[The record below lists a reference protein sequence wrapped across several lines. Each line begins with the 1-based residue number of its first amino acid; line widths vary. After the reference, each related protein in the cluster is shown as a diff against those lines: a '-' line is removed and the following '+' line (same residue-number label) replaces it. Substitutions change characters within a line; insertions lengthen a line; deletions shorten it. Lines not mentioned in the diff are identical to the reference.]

1 MKKYR
6 SDKRI
11 ILKEKMDEVLEEGT
25 YWCFSQKPSLYPHG
39 RTASFFGGSYVALPL
54 QEARSTT
61 EISLRLKTHRSDAL
75 LLLAAGTTDYCLVV
89 LEGGALRVRINLGAG
104 ESELSSPPR
113 LRLDDLLWHDVHISR
128 ETADVTLTIDKIH
141 VTRLSLPG
149 RFHEL
154 NIHYGVFLG
163 GMGDFTEVFLGL
175 LDNYRGCLDQ
185 VMYNGIDILREVQD
199 DPKSA
204 DVYGVEW
211 ECSEEFDAPAD
222 VPISFVRP
230 GAYVAFQDSYPR
242 TGGSISLEIKTQS
255 QNALVMYNTGPPSRS
270 DFIAVE
276 IYEGHPRL
284 VLDTGNGAVDLN
296 STTYISDGV
305 WHRLEAHFKPTYME
319 LSVDDRI
326 EDQPTHVGENKFFDL
341 SGYLFV
347 GGVEVNKQARAV
359 SQGARNGDKSLEGCI
374 QKVTI
379 GEQAMSLGLARVTS
393 GIKAGCRWAYP
404 CLKNPCVDGARCV
417 QEGTDGFKCHC
428 DLALCVRQNFTTA
441 YKVFTKTTLPFDLE
455 VLSLT
460 PMEVQEGG
468 QALIT
473 PDHLHIV
480 LDFEKYGVR
489 ESGVLFHVITR
500 PARGRLDVQIGRRQE
515 DNIFTLLDLNHD
527 RVTYIHDGSETTED
541 SIVLELELVTRA
553 GYILPSYL
561 QSRHRFVLPVRV
573 KSKNDVPSIQLPL
586 GKVIRLA
593 TGTAKAITPE
603 IINVI
608 DSDSSPEVLRISVVN
623 LKEKDGGY
631 IQNSQAP
638 GKPIYSFTQEDINQG
653 LISYVHRGE
662 PDNKI
667 ALKVSD
673 GIETGELT
681 ILRVAAFDLQVYLVN
696 NTGLVMTHGSWAL
709 ITPRNLSYTTN
720 APEQELEI
728 RFDLTELPEFGAV
741 QRLRGNDRWQN
752 VNQFSSRQLEKDKI
766 RYLHTTKEPK
776 VDEFRFKISAGEEK
790 FSTEYTFRISFV
802 AMVVEVIRNSE
813 LLIDQIQESF
823 ISEGFLQ
830 SVTRPD
836 PTEDKNIIYS
846 IISPPMYGSLY
857 LSSGDLTRHRQ
868 IEKGSIFSQEDIAK
882 GRVKYKLH
890 RKSYS
895 ALHDSFQFKVS
906 TDGRSSDIKTFN
918 IRHTPPTVDA
928 DIVVE
933 RLDVQEGSKQKITSK
948 YLHIEVKD
956 IEEIVFNVTGPP
968 KHGSI
973 EVVDESLVVPAR
985 HNATYFTSKE
995 LKSGSIFYQHD
1006 DSESTKDRFHFVA
1019 LAADPE
1025 VDFQYVGIM
1034 HFKIIMIN
1042 DNHPIRTMEKVLNV
1056 VTESERVVTSND
1068 LQYTDPDL
1076 DTPPSQIQY
1085 TRRKIP
1091 NGDFFNVEDKSEPVY
1106 IFTQED
1112 IDKRR
1117 IVFRHK
1123 GQSYGKAVISVTDGH
1138 LSSTGILEIVASEPF
1153 IEIVNNSGI
1162 IVPRGQEAVI
1172 SNHNL
1177 SVETNMNAWGNA
1189 VSFLVTKPPKYGN
1202 LNIQGQSGTQFTE
1215 SDLVSNNLKYSNKG
1229 DPSFKDE
1236 FRFQARVGDT
1246 TTDGIFEIKVYP
1258 ESYWEPLLVLN
1269 NNTVKVEEGSRVTI
1283 DQTALKIMHPN
1294 IAPSDITYVIV
1305 QRPQNG
1311 YLEVD
1316 VGHTTTS
1323 EYWDEDSSSLKPE
1336 VSVFDQALINEG
1348 RVRYVETG
1356 TNVTTDHFVFDVTN
1370 GISSL
1375 SRLVITLKVIPKTIY
1390 LLAGSL
1396 EVEEGSQTIV
1406 TADVVTVLT
1415 EYYTD
1420 KIGQYLVVKHPSAG
1434 QLQLSSTP
1442 GRRIQAF
1449 TPLQLQQGLVL
1460 YVHDGSEQLTDT
1472 FSIVAVSD
1480 IRQSAPANINVT
1492 VRGINDEAPFIIN
1505 NTGLHIW
1512 EGNAVPIA
1520 PTNLGVMDLDT
1531 EPENI
1536 SITLATPTS
1545 GFVALSSNLTHP
1557 VSLVTQA
1564 DINNGR
1570 VYFIHTGGLTG
1581 MFRWEASDNVHSTG
1595 SSVFQVTAHALH
1607 LVLENNEQLHVFPMT
1622 QQPITSTVL
1631 LTHTNDYDSQ
1641 RSIVYMIRKPPV
1653 LGQLLLEEA
1662 GGVLVPVD
1670 NFTQRNINESR
1681 VFFEHIR
1688 PFSEL
1693 SARDMF
1699 VFDVESPFAE
1709 PLKDQEFHLEISVA
1723 SPTGGGLERY
1733 LGLTPLVVAE
1743 GGQATVRADNLNLS
1757 AVSEYIESY
1766 PGAGGTVLSTPNLVT
1781 SITSVPAHG
1790 LFTLRGK
1797 NLTEGDTISVK
1808 DIERGRVRYEHDHS
1822 DTLRDS
1828 LSFTVALAGNGS
1840 APDIL
1845 LFNGSLNIS
1854 VTPVN
1859 DQPFTL
1865 VTATPVLHVVHR
1877 QTAVVT
1883 NGSLLT
1889 TDPDN
1894 LPSEIVYELLSSPDH
1909 GRLIFNDNFTLPV
1922 KSFSQKDVNDGRIL
1936 YAHDGT
1942 NSSARFY
1949 FKVSDGKHKAKYT
1962 VFTVEVEPLTLELVN
1977 HSVVPLQQASTVAY
1991 VSSNHLSAVTN
2002 GNPNHIFYNIS
2013 RPPRFGHLYM
2023 NDQIIHTFGQVN
2035 IDKGEVLYM
2044 QMDLNESGDSFR
2056 VNIWTWEA
2064 SLLDVEVR
2072 INVIPLVKS
2081 KPLVAA
2087 VGGRTR
2093 LLLDHLDASQL
2104 AESTGSNPEYK
2115 VKRRPRFGKIKKVS
2129 RRSRRSG
2136 RSYEV
2141 QEFTHEEVRA
2151 GHIYY
2156 VARNLNL
2163 KGEKPLHDALHYV
2176 LHVPAPG
2183 VQPAEGTLRLSL
2195 VESVEAGAVLEDG
2208 AEPPRHL
2215 RPDLSP
2221 PIHDDSDHSLSG
2233 SGTTNTIFGIPS
2245 DYVVVVVA
2253 GIGAVVVVIAIIV
2266 IARCATRRHHT
2277 DKRRNTGIDGD
2288 IASLPP
2294 PLPSDSRPNS
2304 FMTDD
2309 MSELECRPTELPSSP
2324 RPGRHLHHNG
2334 GSGGLGLAAHLTD
2347 SETSWNRDISR
2358 EVSPAVPQ
2366 CKVTPLCSDSSP
2378 REPPYDPHL
2387 AGYPYGV
2394 DTSQTDW
2401 GVYEK
2406 HQPRTTNPM
2415 LRKNQYWV

>member
-1 MKKYR
+1 
-6 SDKRI
+6 
-11 ILKEKMDEVLEEGT
+11 
-25 YWCFSQKPSLYPHG
+25 
-39 RTASFFGGSYVALPL
+39 
-54 QEARSTT
+54 
-61 EISLRLKTHRSDAL
+61 
-75 LLLAAGTTDYCLVV
+75 
-89 LEGGALRVRINLGAG
+89 
-104 ESELSSPPR
+104 
-113 LRLDDLLWHDVHISR
+113 
-128 ETADVTLTIDKIH
+128 
-141 VTRLSLPG
+141 
-149 RFHEL
+149 
-154 NIHYGVFLG
+154 
-163 GMGDFTEVFLGL
+163 
-175 LDNYRGCLDQ
+175 
-185 VMYNGIDILREVQD
+185 
-199 DPKSA
+199 
-204 DVYGVEW
+204 
-211 ECSEEFDAPAD
+211 
-222 VPISFVRP
+222 
-230 GAYVAFQDSYPR
+230 
-242 TGGSISLEIKTQS
+242 
-255 QNALVMYNTGPPSRS
+255 
-270 DFIAVE
+270 
-276 IYEGHPRL
+276 
-284 VLDTGNGAVDLN
+284 
-296 STTYISDGV
+296 
-305 WHRLEAHFKPTYME
+305 ME
-319 LSVDDRI
+319 
-326 EDQPTHVGENKFFDL
+326 
-341 SGYLFV
+341 
-347 GGVEVNKQARAV
+347 
-359 SQGARNGDKSLEGCI
+359 
-374 QKVTI
+374 
-379 GEQAMSLGLARVTS
+379 TS
-393 GIKAGCRWAYP
+393 GLW
-404 CLKNPCVDGARCV
+404 
-417 QEGTDGFKCHC
+417 
-428 DLALCVRQNFTTA
+428 
-441 YKVFTKTTLPFDLE
+441 
-455 VLSLT
+455 
-460 PMEVQEGG
+460 
-468 QALIT
+468 
-473 PDHLHIV
+473 
-480 LDFEKYGVR
+480 
-489 ESGVLFHVITR
+489 
-500 PARGRLDVQIGRRQE
+500 
-515 DNIFTLLDLNHD
+515 
-527 RVTYIHDGSETTED
+527 
-541 SIVLELELVTRA
+541 
-553 GYILPSYL
+553 
-561 QSRHRFVLPVRV
+561 
-573 KSKNDVPSIQLPL
+573 
-586 GKVIRLA
+586 
-593 TGTAKAITPE
+593 
-603 IINVI
+603 
-608 DSDSSPEVLRISVVN
+608 
-623 LKEKDGGY
+623 
-631 IQNSQAP
+631 
-638 GKPIYSFTQEDINQG
+638 
-653 LISYVHRGE
+653 
-662 PDNKI
+662 
-667 ALKVSD
+667 
-673 GIETGELT
+673 
-681 ILRVAAFDLQVYLVN
+681 
-696 NTGLVMTHGSWAL
+696 
-709 ITPRNLSYTTN
+709 
-720 APEQELEI
+720 
-728 RFDLTELPEFGAV
+728 
-741 QRLRGNDRWQN
+741 
-752 VNQFSSRQLEKDKI
+752 
-766 RYLHTTKEPK
+766 
-776 VDEFRFKISAGEEK
+776 
-790 FSTEYTFRISFV
+790 
-802 AMVVEVIRNSE
+802 
-813 LLIDQIQESF
+813 
-823 ISEGFLQ
+823 
-830 SVTRPD
+830 
-836 PTEDKNIIYS
+836 
-846 IISPPMYGSLY
+846 
-857 LSSGDLTRHRQ
+857 
-868 IEKGSIFSQEDIAK
+868 
-882 GRVKYKLH
+882 
-890 RKSYS
+890 
-895 ALHDSFQFKVS
+895 
-906 TDGRSSDIKTFN
+906 
-918 IRHTPPTVDA
+918 
-928 DIVVE
+928 
-933 RLDVQEGSKQKITSK
+933 
-948 YLHIEVKD
+948 
-956 IEEIVFNVTGPP
+956 
-968 KHGSI
+968 
-973 EVVDESLVVPAR
+973 
-985 HNATYFTSKE
+985 
-995 LKSGSIFYQHD
+995 
-1006 DSESTKDRFHFVA
+1006 
-1019 LAADPE
+1019 
-1025 VDFQYVGIM
+1025 
-1034 HFKIIMIN
+1034 
-1042 DNHPIRTMEKVLNV
+1042 EKVC
-1056 VTESERVVTSND
+1056 
-1068 LQYTDPDL
+1068 
-1076 DTPPSQIQY
+1076 
-1085 TRRKIP
+1085 
-1091 NGDFFNVEDKSEPVY
+1091 
-1106 IFTQED
+1106 
-1112 IDKRR
+1112 
-1117 IVFRHK
+1117 
-1123 GQSYGKAVISVTDGH
+1123 GKMW
-1138 LSSTGILEIVASEPF
+1138 
-1153 IEIVNNSGI
+1153 I
-1162 IVPRGQEAVI
+1162 I
-1172 SNHNL
+1172 
-1177 SVETNMNAWGNA
+1177 
-1189 VSFLVTKPPKYGN
+1189 TK
-1202 LNIQGQSGTQFTE
+1202 
-1215 SDLVSNNLKYSNKG
+1215 LK
-1229 DPSFKDE
+1229 
-1236 FRFQARVGDT
+1236 Q
-1246 TTDGIFEIKVYP
+1246 
-1258 ESYWEPLLVLN
+1258 
-1269 NNTVKVEEGSRVTI
+1269 
-1283 DQTALKIMHPN
+1283 
-1294 IAPSDITYVIV
+1294 
-1305 QRPQNG
+1305 
-1311 YLEVD
+1311 
-1316 VGHTTTS
+1316 
-1323 EYWDEDSSSLKPE
+1323 
-1336 VSVFDQALINEG
+1336 
-1348 RVRYVETG
+1348 
-1356 TNVTTDHFVFDVTN
+1356 
-1370 GISSL
+1370 
-1375 SRLVITLKVIPKTIY
+1375 VIPKTIY

-1420 KIGQYLVVKHPSAG
+1420 KIGQYLVVKQPGAG

-1460 YVHDGSEQLTDT
+1460 YVHDGSEQLIDT

-1505 NTGLHIW
+1505 NTGLQIW
-1512 EGNAVPIA
+1512 EGNRVPI
-1520 PTNLGVMDLDT
+1520 TSSNLGVMDPDT

-1536 SITLATPTS
+1536 SITLGTPTS

-1557 VSLVTQA
+1557 VSVVTQA

-1595 SSVFQVTAHALH
+1595 SSVFQVTARALH
-1607 LVLENNEQLHVFPMT
+1607 LVLENNERLHVFPMT

-1733 LGLTPLVVAE
+1733 LGLAPLVVAE

-1766 PGAGGTVLSTPNLVT
+1766 PGAGGIVLSTPNLVT
-1781 SITSVPAHG
+1781 TITSVPAHG
-1790 LFTLRGK
+1790 LFTLKGK
-1797 NLTEGDTISVK
+1797 NLTEGNTISVK

-1822 DTLRDS
+1822 DTLSDY
-1828 LSFTVALAGNGS
+1828 LGFTIALAGNGS
-1840 APDIL
+1840 SPDIL

-1865 VTATPVLHVVHR
+1865 VTTAPVLHVVHR

-1883 NGSLLT
+1883 NSSLLT

-1894 LPSEIVYELLSSPDH
+1894 LPSEIVYELVSSPDH

-1949 FKVSDGKHKAKYT
+1949 FKVSDGKHKPKYT

-1977 HSVVPLQQASTVAY
+1977 HTVVPLQQASTVAY
-1991 VSSNHLSAVTN
+1991 ISSNHLSAVTN
-2002 GNPNHIFYNIS
+2002 GNPNHIFYNVS

-2044 QMDLNESGDSFR
+2044 QMDLSESGDNFR
-2056 VNIWTWEA
+2056 VNLWTWEA
-2064 SLLDVEVR
+2064 TLLDVEVR
-2072 INVIPLVKS
+2072 INVIPLLKS
-2081 KPLVAA
+2081 KPLIAA

-2093 LLLDHLDASQL
+2093 LSLEHLDASQL

-2129 RRSRRSG
+2129 RRNRRSG

-2221 PIHDDSDHSLSG
+2221 PSVHDNSEHSPSG

-2277 DKRRNTGIDGD
+2277 DKRRNAGIDGD

-2394 DTSQTDW
+2394 DTAQADW